1 MRLLRLELSGFKSFS
16 DKTVINFIQDG
27 ISIVV
32 GPNGCGKSNLV
43 DAIRWTLGEQS
54 AKHLRGSSMED
65 VIFNGSDSRK
75 PVNMA
80 QVTLVFSNP
89 GHDTLAKYSEFT
101 EIAVTRRLYRSG
113 ESRYLINKT
122 ACRLTDIRELF
133 MDTGIGG
140 KAYSIIEQGKIDQ
153 IITSRPEDRRTII
166 DEAAGIVKFKTKRKE
181 AERKFA
187 QSKQN
192 LLRVEDILT
201 ELIKQEETLKV
212 QVEEAEKYLNAK
224 SRLERLK
231 QCLEAISWSKLR
243 NQALGISDDREKVD
257 TTIKAYQNQ
266 LSAIETNASALSLE
280 ISLKEKALSD
290 ARTDTQHKK
299 DQIIKLENQV
309 KTDGIALENLDEWI
323 YKSAEELEE
332 NNKQLLASQNQL
344 ILYRQEAETLTEE
357 IRNKES
363 LLENLAEREKLQ
375 GNQVKQ
381 LKQEQSELQK
391 EEINLITSVT
401 AAQNQISQLQ
411 ERIEESESQNKVLD
425 VKNEELDQLRQ
436 GFEVKIKEKE
446 AYLNISLTDKEK
458 KQQALEVQESKKEEL
473 TQRLNEIEKSI
484 NQKTL
489 EKNQA
494 ESRYTSLEELINSH
508 QEYDAGTQKFL
519 TAIDQNNADQA
530 RLGFL
535 GSLADLIEIDANY
548 PVQVTTFLNQFFNV
562 LVFKSTDFLAA
573 ILAYIKDLEIDNIQ
587 LFFIDKSDFEHQVSQ
602 SSIFEAVRFKPDF
615 ENRFN
620 FTKSYKIENTSLTNI
635 DHQQFSQ
642 DVVTITD
649 DSAMITRDG
658 IIKIGQ
664 TGKTNPAE
672 QFLSRRNELDQQAIL
687 AKKCLKQIETLS
699 EQENDIRDEIYEMD
713 ILMKSSQQFIID
725 IDLSILSLKK
735 EIESKKNDLI
745 RTEQEFKNLLSDR
758 EKRDQATKDFKIR
771 FKELTQTIQE
781 NQKSQVLLKGKLD
794 QLEKKADQASE
805 DYQETTDELQHAKI
819 VMAGLKEKV
828 QNASTT
834 QKKLNEDIVRY
845 QNALEDI
852 KNREQEIQNKK
863 TQYQTSIENTR
874 SLLPKELDQLNVLEA
889 SFKVANNQLET
900 VKAELLEHQK
910 QIQQQLGKIE
920 ALKDENHKFD
930 VKLAQLAQEAT
941 NKEENLF
948 TEYSITPEEILKTFD
963 PKDFSQDK
971 AKREINQLTEVVADM
986 GDINLAAKK
995 EYDALRDRLDFLQS
1009 QTDDLKQSIEA
1020 LENSISKINLESKR
1034 RFLETFNKVNKQF
1047 SILFPQLFGG
1057 GEAHLELTDD
1067 ESLLETGIE
1076 IIAQPPGKKLQNMTL
1091 LSGGEK
1097 ALAAISLIFA
1107 IFLIKP
1113 SPFCLLDEVDAPLDD
1128 ANNGRFNQHVKS
1140 MTQNSQFI
1148 IITHNKKTM
1157 EIGDSL
1163 FGVTMEEPGISKIVS
1178 VDFDSIEAEMLM

>member
-101 EIAVTRRLYRSG
+101 EISITRRLYRSG

-153 IITSRPEDRRTII
+153 VITSRPEDRRTII

-192 LLRVEDILT
+192 LLRVEDILA

-212 QVEEAEKYLNAK
+212 QVEAAEKYLNAK

-231 QCLEAISWSKLR
+231 QCLEAIGWSKLR
-243 NQALGISDDREKVD
+243 DKALTVSDDRGKIE
-257 TTIKAYQNQ
+257 TTVKEYENQ
-266 LSAIETNASALSLE
+266 LSTIENKESALNLD
-280 ISLKEKALSD
+280 ISVKEKELSD
-290 ARTDTQHKK
+290 ARTATQNQK

-309 KTDGIALENLDEWI
+309 KTDGIALDNLDEWI
-323 YKSAEELEE
+323 FKSAEELEE
-332 NNKQLLASQNQL
+332 NNKQLSGSQNQQK
-344 ILYRQEAETLTEE
+344 LYQQEAETLTKE
-357 IRNKES
+357 ITNKEN
-363 LLENLAEREKLQ
+363 LLENLTEREKLQ
-375 GNQVKQ
+375 GNQVNQTKY
-381 LKQEQSELQK
+381 EQGEFQK
-391 EEINLITSVT
+391 EEISLITSVT

-411 ERIEESESQNKVLD
+411 ERIEESESQNEVLN
-425 VKNEELDQLRQ
+425 VKNEELDQLKKE
-436 GFEVKIKEKE
+436 FECKIKEVQEKLDL
-446 AYLNISLTDKEK
+446 AQADKEQ
-458 KQQALEVQESKKEEL
+458 KQNALEVQQNKKEEL
-473 TQRLNEIEKSI
+473 TLLLNTLEELIK
-484 NQKTL
+484 QKTL
-489 EKNQA
+489 EKHQA
-494 ESRYTSLEELINSH
+494 ESRHTSLEEVINSH
-508 QEYDAGTQKFL
+508 QEYDTGTQKFL
-519 TAIDQNNADQA
+519 KAIHDDTTGQEN
-530 RLGFL
+530 LGFL
-535 GSLADLIEIDANY
+535 GSLADLIEIEVDY
-548 PVQVTTFLNQFFNV
+548 PAQVTTFLNQFFNV
-562 LVFKSTDFLAA
+562 LVFESSDQMAC
-573 ILAYIKDLEIDNIQ
+573 ILDYIRQLEIENIQ
-587 LFFIDKSDFEHQVSQ
+587 LFFLDNSKQIDTPTQ
-602 SSIFEAVRFKPDF
+602 STVFEAVTFKPKF
-615 ENRFN
+615 KESFY
-620 FTKSYKIENTSLTNI
+620 FTKDYQIENVNLTTINY
-635 DHQQFSQ
+635 QQYNKE
-642 DVVTITD
+642 VVTITE

-664 TGKTNPAE
+664 TGKSNPAE
-672 QFLSRRNELDQQAIL
+672 QFLNRRKELEQQSML
-687 AKKCLKQIETLS
+687 AKTCKQQIEALS
-699 EQENDIRDEIYEMD
+699 EQENDLRDEIYEIDVM
-713 ILMKSSQQFIID
+713 LKASQQFIID
-725 IDLSILSLKK
+725 LDLSILSLNK
-735 EIESKKNDLI
+735 ELESRKNDLL

-758 EKRDQATKDFKIR
+758 EKRDQAAKDFDDR
-771 FKELTQTIQE
+771 FRELSHTINE
-781 NQKSQVLLKGKLD
+781 NQNKQEILKEKLD
-794 QLEKKADQASE
+794 LLEKKIEQTSE

-828 QNASTT
+828 QNATVT
-834 QKKLNEDIVRY
+834 QKKLIEDITRY
-845 QNALEDI
+845 QNNLEDI
-852 KNREQEIQNKK
+852 RNREQEIHKK
-863 TQYQTSIENTR
+863 KKQYQSSIQDTE
-874 SLLPKELDQLNVLEA
+874 SLLPKELDQLGVLEE
-889 SFKVANNQLET
+889 SFKIINNHLEE
-900 VKAELLEHQK
+900 VKAARLDFQQ
-910 QIQQQLGKIE
+910 QIQQQHGKITT
-920 ALKDENHKFD
+920 LKEENHKFD
-930 VKLAQLAQEAT
+930 VRLAQLAQDAA

-948 TEYSITPEEILKTFD
+948 TEYSLTPEEVLKTFD
-963 PKDFSQDK
+963 PKDFNQDK
-971 AKREINQLTEVVADM
+971 AKREIIKLSEVVSSM

-1009 QTDDLKQSIEA
+1009 QSDDLKQSIEA
-1020 LENSISKINLESKR
+1020 LENSIGKINLESKR

-1097 ALAAISLIFA
+1097 ALTAISLIFA

-1178 VDFDSIEAEMLM
+1178 VDFDTIEAEMLM

>member
-101 EIAVTRRLYRSG
+101 EISITRRLYRSG

-153 IITSRPEDRRTII
+153 VITSRPEDRRTII

-192 LLRVEDILT
+192 LLRVEDILA

-212 QVEEAEKYLNAK
+212 QVEAAEKYLNAK

-231 QCLEAISWSKLR
+231 QCLEAIGWSKLR
-243 NQALGISDDREKVD
+243 DKALTVSDDRGKIE
-257 TTIKAYQNQ
+257 TTVKEYENQ
-266 LSAIETNASALSLE
+266 LSTIENKESALNLD
-280 ISLKEKALSD
+280 ISVKEKELSD
-290 ARTDTQHKK
+290 ARTATQNQK

-309 KTDGIALENLDEWI
+309 KTDGIALDNLDEWI
-323 YKSAEELEE
+323 FKSAEELEE
-332 NNKQLLASQNQL
+332 NNKQLSDSQNQQK
-344 ILYRQEAETLTEE
+344 LYQQEAETLTNE
-357 IRNKES
+357 ITNKES
-363 LLENLAEREKLQ
+363 LLENLTEREKFQ
-375 GNQVKQ
+375 GNQVNQIKH
-381 LKQEQSELQK
+381 EQGEFQK
-391 EEINLITSVT
+391 EEISLITGVT

-411 ERIEESESQNKVLD
+411 ERIEESESQNEVLN
-425 VKNEELDQLRQ
+425 VKNEELDQLKKE
-436 GFEVKIKEKE
+436 FECKIKEVQEKLDL
-446 AYLNISLTDKEK
+446 AQADKEQ
-458 KQQALEVQESKKEEL
+458 KQNALEVQQNKKEEL
-473 TQRLNEIEKSI
+473 TLLLNTLEELIK
-484 NQKTL
+484 QKTL
-489 EKNQA
+489 EKHQA
-494 ESRYTSLEELINSH
+494 ESRHTSLEEVINSH
-508 QEYDAGTQKFL
+508 QEYDTGTQKFL
-519 TAIDQNNADQA
+519 KAIHDDTTGQEN
-530 RLGFL
+530 LGFL
-535 GSLADLIEIDANY
+535 GSLADLIEIEVDY
-548 PVQVTTFLNQFFNV
+548 PAQVTTFLNQFFNV
-562 LVFKSTDFLAA
+562 LVFESSDQMAC
-573 ILAYIKDLEIDNIQ
+573 ILDYIRQLEIENIQ
-587 LFFIDKSDFEHQVSQ
+587 LFFLDNSKQIDTPTQ
-602 SSIFEAVRFKPDF
+602 STVFEAVTFKPKF
-615 ENRFN
+615 KESFY
-620 FTKSYKIENTSLTNI
+620 FTKDYQIENVNLTTINY
-635 DHQQFSQ
+635 QQYNKE
-642 DVVTITD
+642 VVTITE

-664 TGKTNPAE
+664 TGKSNPAE
-672 QFLSRRNELDQQAIL
+672 QFLNRRKELEQQSML
-687 AKKCLKQIETLS
+687 AKTCKQQIEALS
-699 EQENDIRDEIYEMD
+699 EQENDLRDEIYEIDVM
-713 ILMKSSQQFIID
+713 LKASQQFIID
-725 IDLSILSLKK
+725 LDLSILSLNK
-735 EIESKKNDLI
+735 ELESRKNDLL

-758 EKRDQATKDFKIR
+758 EKRDQAAKDFDDR
-771 FKELTQTIQE
+771 FRELSHTINE
-781 NQKSQVLLKGKLD
+781 NQNKQEILKEKLD
-794 QLEKKADQASE
+794 LLEKKIEQTSE

-828 QNASTT
+828 QNATVT
-834 QKKLNEDIVRY
+834 QKKLIEDITRY
-845 QNALEDI
+845 QNNLEDI
-852 KNREQEIQNKK
+852 RNREQEIHKK
-863 TQYQTSIENTR
+863 KKQYQSSIQDTE
-874 SLLPKELDQLNVLEA
+874 SLLPKELDQLGVLEE
-889 SFKVANNQLET
+889 SFKIINNHLEE
-900 VKAELLEHQK
+900 VKAARLDFQQ
-910 QIQQQLGKIE
+910 QIQQQHGKITT
-920 ALKDENHKFD
+920 LKEENHKFD
-930 VKLAQLAQEAT
+930 VRLAQLAQDAA

-948 TEYSITPEEILKTFD
+948 TEYSLTPEEVLKTFD
-963 PKDFSQDK
+963 PKDFNQDK
-971 AKREINQLTEVVADM
+971 AKREIIKLSEVVSSM

-1009 QTDDLKQSIEA
+1009 QSDDLKQSIEA
-1020 LENSISKINLESKR
+1020 LENSIGKINLESKR

-1097 ALAAISLIFA
+1097 ALTAISLIFA

-1178 VDFDSIEAEMLM
+1178 VDFDTIEAEMLM

>member
-16 DKTVINFIQDG
+16 DKTIINFVQDG

-43 DAIRWTLGEQS
+43 DAIRWALGEQS

-80 QVTLVFSNP
+80 QVSLVFSNP

-101 EIAVTRRLYRSG
+101 EISITRRLYRSG

-153 IITSRPEDRRTII
+153 VITSRPEDRRTII

-187 QSKQN
+187 QSKLN
-192 LLRVEDILT
+192 LLRVEDILA
-201 ELIKQEETLKV
+201 ELIKQEETLKI
-212 QVEEAEKYLNAK
+212 QVEAAEKYLNAK

-231 QCLEAISWSKLR
+231 QCLEAIGWSKLR
-243 NQALGISDDREKVD
+243 DKALSISDDRIKIE
-257 TTIKAYQNQ
+257 TTVKEYENQ
-266 LSAIETNASALSLE
+266 LSTIENKETALNLD
-280 ISLKEKALSD
+280 ISVKEKELSD
-290 ARTDTQHKK
+290 ARITTQNQK
-299 DQIIKLENQV
+299 DQIIKLENQL
-309 KTDGIALENLDEWI
+309 KTDRIALDNLDEWI
-323 YKSAEELEE
+323 FKSAEELEE
-332 NNKQLLASQNQL
+332 NNKQLSDSQNQQK
-344 ILYRQEAETLTEE
+344 LYHQESETLTNE
-357 IRNKES
+357 IENKDR
-363 LLENLAEREKLQ
+363 LLENLTEREKLQ
-375 GNQVKQ
+375 GNQVNQ
-381 LKQEQSELQK
+381 LKHEQGEFQK
-391 EEINLITSVT
+391 EEISLITSVT

-411 ERIEESESQNKVLD
+411 ERIEESESQNKVLN
-425 VKNEELDQLRQ
+425 VKNDELGQLKK
-436 GFEVKIKEKE
+436 EIESKIKEIQE
-446 AYLNISLTDKEK
+446 TLELAQVDKEQ
-458 KQQALEVQESKKEEL
+458 KQNALEVQQNRKEEL
-473 TQRLNEIEKSI
+473 TLRLNTLEASIKQKTIEKH
-484 NQKTL
+484 
-489 EKNQA
+489 QA
-494 ESRYTSLEELINSH
+494 ESRHTSLEELINSH

-519 TAIDQNNADQA
+519 KAIHGDSSDQEN
-530 RLGFL
+530 LGFL
-535 GSLADLIEIDANY
+535 GSFADLIEIETDY
-548 PVQVTTFLNQFFNV
+548 PKQVTTFLNQFFNV
-562 LVFKSTDFLAA
+562 LVFKSSDPMHD
-573 ILAYIKDLEIDNIQ
+573 ILDYIKQLEIDNVQ
-587 LFFIDKSDFEHQVSQ
+587 LLFLNSTKKIDKSVQ
-602 SSIFEAVRFKPDF
+602 STIFEAVTFKSPFKDIF
-615 ENRFN
+615 D
-620 FTKSYKIENTSLTNI
+620 FTKDYQIENSSLSTINY
-635 DHQQFSQ
+635 QQYNKE
-642 DVVTITD
+642 VVTITE

-664 TGKTNPAE
+664 TGKSNPAE
-672 QFLSRRNELDQQAIL
+672 QFLNRRKELEQQSIL
-687 AKKCLKQIETLS
+687 AETCKQHIETLS
-699 EQENDIRDEIYEMD
+699 EQENDIRDEIYEVDVMV
-713 ILMKSSQQFIID
+713 KSSQQFIINL
-725 IDLSILSLKK
+725 DLSILSLNK
-735 EIESKKNDLI
+735 ELESSQNDLI
-745 RTEQEFKNLLSDR
+745 RTERECKNLLSDR
-758 EKRDQATKDFKIR
+758 EKRDQAAKDFDAR
-771 FKELTQTIQE
+771 FKELSNTIYDNQNKQE
-781 NQKSQVLLKGKLD
+781 ILKEKLD
-794 QLEKKADQASE
+794 LLEKKFEQVSE

-828 QNASTT
+828 QNATTT
-834 QKKLNEDIVRY
+834 QKKLNEDITRY
-845 QNALEDI
+845 QNNLEDI
-852 KNREQEIQNKK
+852 KNREQEIHQKK
-863 TQYQTSIENTR
+863 KQYQVSIQDTE
-874 SLLPKELDQLNVLEA
+874 SLLPKELDQLEVLEE
-889 SFKVANNQLET
+889 SFKMANNRLEE
-900 VKAELLEHQK
+900 VKAERLDFQQ
-910 QIQQQLGKIE
+910 QIQQQQGKIT
-920 ALKDENHKFD
+920 ALKEENHIFD
-930 VKLAQLAQEAT
+930 IKLAQLAQDAT

-948 TEYSITPEEILKTFD
+948 TEYSITPAEVLKTFD

-971 AKREINQLTEVVADM
+971 AKREIVKLSEVVSSM

-1097 ALAAISLIFA
+1097 ALTAISLIFA

-1178 VDFDSIEAEMLM
+1178 VDFDTIEAEMLM